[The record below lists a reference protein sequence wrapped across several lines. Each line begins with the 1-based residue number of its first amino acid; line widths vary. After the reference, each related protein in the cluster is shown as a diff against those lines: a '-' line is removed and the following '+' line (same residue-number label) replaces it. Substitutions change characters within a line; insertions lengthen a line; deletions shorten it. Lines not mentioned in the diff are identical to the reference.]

1 MSGPCRRRSL
11 GRVDVRRFQPVGSI
25 GRARHDSRLIE
36 LSSELHP
43 ARNASEELPQA
54 AAERA
59 ALEALVVAERDRV
72 ARVARA
78 RELVL
83 VAQDALFL
91 SLAVV
96 TGLASADVTK
106 TAIVVAGLAGAVV
119 GGLSEATE
127 SRLAARAGDELYD
140 TEVAKELAE
149 IAARQSVEVD
159 ELSIL
164 LENEGVSPCHATAA
178 ATRIATSPR
187 SLAKTKV
194 EKELGLTHR
203 EYPAPRR
210 ASLVGGLIYAL
221 LALVPLWPYLL
232 WDLSV
237 ALVVS
242 LTAAGV
248 AVVALAVIK
257 ARVAHVSLTRN
268 GAEAAMCAAAA
279 TAGYLV
285 GWLGEAWVG

>member
-1 MSGPCRRRSL
+1 M
-11 GRVDVRRFQPVGSI
+11 
-25 GRARHDSRLIE
+25 
-36 LSSELHP
+36 
-43 ARNASEELPQA
+43 
-54 AAERA
+54 
-59 ALEALVVAERDRV
+59 
-72 ARVARA
+72 
-78 RELVL
+78 
-83 VAQDALFL
+83 
-91 SLAVV
+91 V

-149 IAARQSVEVD
+149 IAARPSVEVD

-164 LENEGVSPCHATAA
+164 LENEGVSPCDATAA

-268 GAEAAMCAAAA
+268 AAEAAMCAAAA

>member
-1 MSGPCRRRSL
+1 MARQAFAVSVGET
-11 GRVDVRRFQPVGSI
+11 QP
-25 GRARHDSRLIE
+25 A
-36 LSSELHP
+36 P
-43 ARNASEELPQA
+43 
-54 AAERA
+54 ERP

-72 ARVARA
+72 ARVARV
-78 RELVL
+78 RELAL

-91 SLAVV
+91 SVAVV

-106 TAIVVAGLAGAVV
+106 TAIVVAGLAGAVA
-119 GGLSEATE
+119 GGLSQATE
-127 SRLAARAGDELYD
+127 ARLAARAGDELYD

-149 IAARQSVEVD
+149 IAASQLVEVD

-164 LENEGVSPCHATAA
+164 LEDEGLSSGAAAAA
-178 ATRIATSPR
+178 ATRIASSPH

-194 EKELGLTHR
+194 EKELGLTYR
-203 EYPAPRR
+203 EDPAPRR

-232 WDLSV
+232 WDPSV
-237 ALVVS
+237 ALAVS

-257 ARVAHVSLTRN
+257 ARVAHVSLARN
-268 GAEAAMCAAAA
+268 AAEAAMCAAAA
-279 TAGYLV
+279 TAGYVV